1 MFKMIQIDSRMFK
14 IVVWI
19 KKGCFRA
26 NLWYKVEEI
35 LNKRELEEIYN
46 DRYNN

>member
-1 MFKMIQIDSRMFK
+1 MIRIDSRMFK
-14 IVVWI
+14 NSCVN

>member
-1 MFKMIQIDSRMFK
+1 MIRIDFRMLK
-14 IVVWI
+14 NSGVN
-19 KKGCFRA
+19 KKDIFRA

>member
-1 MFKMIQIDSRMFK
+1 MIRIDSIMFKNIY
-14 IVVWI
+14 VN
-19 KKGCFRA
+19 KKWCFRA